1 MLFFHLKNLKLFQI
15 RIYDYYN
22 IIITAF
28 TFFDFII
35 SQPNVVVNN
44 KLVFQKSPIICYNIA
59 KINAG
64 GCYG

>member
-1 MLFFHLKNLKLFQI
+1 MLFFHLKTLQHFET
-15 RIYDYYN
+15 RIYDYFN
-22 IIITAF
+22 IIITVF

-44 KLVFQKSPIICYNIA
+44 KLVFQKSIIICYNIA

>member
-1 MLFFHLKNLKLFQI
+1 MLFFHLKTLQHFET
-15 RIYDYYN
+15 RIYDSYG

-35 SQPNVVVNN
+35 PQPNVVVNN